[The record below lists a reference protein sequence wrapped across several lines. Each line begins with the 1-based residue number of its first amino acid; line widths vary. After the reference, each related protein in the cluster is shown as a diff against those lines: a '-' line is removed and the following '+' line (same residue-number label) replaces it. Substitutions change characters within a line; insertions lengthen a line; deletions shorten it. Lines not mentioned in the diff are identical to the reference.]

1 MPGSSCYVLGCRRP
15 KFKIWC
21 TRIETMV
28 KTRSI
33 PKAVSF
39 AKSTQS
45 VQLLVHGQGV
55 LLFDH
60 SDVSQSCFL
69 RFFDSASVEILQAEF
84 CEGAVKVRLANGEEL
99 LDPNNTKGIISGAGA
114 YYWFSLDAQNRV
126 LQAGIG
132 EARADTVVYR
142 YTFSDAAAKKWLETI
157 TEIRLDTASMPR
169 RLLRDPIQCIGGVP
183 LYVRDTNALT
193 MSDVAKSVHIPV
205 ANLPVVAQKLH
216 GCIAGRRFLLDD
228 ADFPEFSKAIEYSIA
243 TPGCWC
249 YETLKAKSTTFGPE
263 PNLAETYLRITLNQ
277 NNGESPG
284 IPYVMEIWPSGHYSP
299 IHNHGGSH
307 AVIRVLHGR
316 IHVRLFPYLGAGAE
330 PFGTADFAKG
340 QITWISP
347 VLNQV
352 HQLKNEG
359 KQTCI
364 TIQCYMYDG
373 EDSDHHDYFDYLDAA
388 GKVQEFEPDSDM
400 DFLAFKET
408 IRREWNSRVRKCWL
422 RRLLRI

>member
-1 MPGSSCYVLGCRRP
+1 MTYP
-15 KFKIWC
+15 
-21 TRIETMV
+21 
-28 KTRSI
+28 
-33 PKAVSF
+33 PKAVAFS
-39 AKSTQS
+39 KYTQS

-60 SDVSQSCFL
+60 CDGSHTCCL
-69 RFFDSASVEILQAEF
+69 RFLDSESAEVLQVEF
-84 CEGAVKVRLANGEEL
+84 REGAVKACLANGEEL
-99 LDPNNTKGIISGAGA
+99 LDPNNTKGLVSSAGA
-114 YYWFSLDAQNRV
+114 YYWVSLDAQNCI

-132 EARADTVVYR
+132 EARSDTVVYR
-142 YTFSDAAAKKWLETI
+142 YTFAATAATAAKKLLETI
-157 TEIRLDTASMPR
+157 REIRLDAHSQPR
-169 RLLRDPIQCIGGVP
+169 RLLRDPIQCTGGVP
-183 LYVRDTNALT
+183 LYVRDTNTLT

-228 ADFPEFSKAIEYSIA
+228 ADFPEFSRAIEYSIA

-284 IPYVMEIWPSGHYSP
+284 IPYVMEIWPAGHYSP
-299 IHNHGGSH
+299 VHNHGGSH
-307 AVIRVLHGR
+307 AVIRVLHGG
-316 IHVRLFPYLGAGAE
+316 IHVRLFPYLGADAE

-352 HQLKNEG
+352 HQLKNLG

-373 EDSDHHDYFDYLDAA
+373 EDSEHHDYFDYLDAA
-388 GKVQEFEPDSDM
+388 GKIQEFEPDSDM
-400 DFLAFKET
+400 EFLAFKET
-408 IRREWNSRVRKCWL
+408 IRNEWAEFWKRQGWFRKSLHRL
-422 RRLLRI
+422 RLRLHCKC